1 MSPDTKP
8 RPVYDDKRRWRCAS
22 VPRMLGAVCTRGIES
37 GVEDGF
43 VHPRACG
50 LVAALALVCQAAERA
65 TAARARTARRVAGH
79 VGAQAGKADVVG
91 FAEGGEGNQ
100 PRRQA
105 HHGRRLGRKPG

>member
-1 MSPDTKP
+1 MINEDADVDADVDVQVCQGCP
-8 RPVYDDKRRWRCAS
+8 
-22 VPRMLGAVCTRGIES
+22 GQCTRGIES

-43 VHPRACG
+43 VRPRARG
-50 LVAALALVCQAAERA
+50 LVAALALVRHAAERA

-79 VGAQAGKADVVG
+79 VGAQVGKADVVG